1 MLSATN
7 LHWSFSSPSPP
18 QLLVRGTFLFS
29 LPSFTPSST
38 SPVANTSPL
47 SFLHSAS
54 TLTHIPAPKEIT
66 TFRHTRPFSSISPVP
81 SLYRNLLTA
90 KSSRASKL
98 QVSRGLAACVRYK
111 KYLIRLLS
119 FYLGVLRWQW
129 SWSPGSTALP
139 SCSYQWLEDPQ
150 VELTSLQLSGQ
161 GLKAIHYVHWVLT
174 KCQERSSKL
183 IWERVRLCRSWDNEW
198 DLSEADVF
206 LTTLSSWNCILDKI
220 QTYHGNTS
228 IFRKWH
234 CKRNIELKHFSE
246 IKTFEWGK
254 LAS

>member
-98 QVSRGLAACVRYK
+98 QVSHGLAAHIRYN

-139 SCSYQWLEDPQ
+139 SCSYQWLEDPH
-150 VELTSLQLSGQ
+150 VELTSLQLPGQ
-161 GLKAIHYVHWVLT
+161 GLKPSTTATEFLQSA
-174 KCQERSSKL
+174 KKEAANSSEKERGF
-183 IWERVRLCRSWDNEW
+183 
-198 DLSEADVF
+198 ADFGTMNGIF
-206 LTTLSSWNCILDKI
+206 LK
-220 QTYHGNTS
+220 QT
-228 IFRKWH
+228 F
-234 CKRNIELKHFSE
+234 F
-246 IKTFEWGK
+246 
-254 LAS
+254 